1 MKPLNLKKL
10 KLPLSTL
17 RAMPDERRS
26 ALLLLGL
33 FLNEANWLRK
43 LLVKAVKALPEQLV
57 NRPLTPGGRV

>member
-1 MKPLNLKKL
+1 MKPLRLKKL

-17 RAMPDERRS
+17 WAMSDERRS

-43 LLVKAVKALPEQLV
+43 LRVKAVRALPAELV
-57 NRPLTPGGRV
+57 Q